1 MKKLLTGAFALVLS
15 LAIALSVSGCTFIKN
30 NNALVDLPDSVTASQ
45 NVIINSY
52 QDSTVNP
59 NTGRK
64 LLSMVDAVAK
74 VERSSVAIMTE
85 SGSGSGVIIDVTDNL
100 SSNNNTTAY
109 IITCHHVI

>member
-52 QDSTVNP
+52 QENKCYTLSTI
-59 NTGRK
+59 NTLVEKQLNTILK
-64 LLSMVDAVAK
+64 LFFSEVCM
-74 VERSSVAIMTE
+74 I
-85 SGSGSGVIIDVTDNL
+85 
-100 SSNNNTTAY
+100 
-109 IITCHHVI
+109 